1 MAAWALE
8 VTGED
13 PADVATD
20 DAAHFAAERMG
31 AALAA
36 ALVRRGWKVS
46 ADVGEPF
53 VFEKDGHRLEV
64 FKDLHALAAREL
76 EPAAWRE
83 TLEEAGVARIRLSRV
98 VGNAAGKS
106 SSSG

>member
-1 MAAWALE
+1 
-8 VTGED
+8 
-13 PADVATD
+13 
-20 DAAHFAAERMG
+20 MG

-83 TLEEAGVARIRLSRV
+83 KLEEAGVARIRLSRV